1 MESKLQVSATPL
13 VPFVQTLAH
22 RTPLIEHERE
32 NLIYIYQCNM
42 YSIYADRKM
51 SYEVEHIRTNK
62 ITGNVVRKVHS
73 YATFERALQRLSV

>member
-1 MESKLQVSATPL
+1 
-13 VPFVQTLAH
+13 
-22 RTPLIEHERE
+22 
-32 NLIYIYQCNM
+32 M

-62 ITGNVVRKVHS
+62 ITGNVFRKIHS

>member
-22 RTPLIEHERE
+22 RTPLIERERE
-32 NLIYIYQCNM
+32 NLIYVYQCNM

-62 ITGNVVRKVHS
+62 ITGNVTRNVNYYV
-73 YATFERALQRLSV
+73 TFERALQRLSV

>member
-32 NLIYIYQCNM
+32 NLIYIYQRNM
-42 YSIYADRKM
+42 YSIYANRKM
-51 SYEVEHIRTNK
+51 SYEVEHIRTHK
-62 ITGNVVRKVHS
+62 ITGKVRREVYS
-73 YATFERALQRLSV
+73 YASFERALQKLNA

>member
-22 RTPLIEHERE
+22 RTPLIERE
-32 NLIYIYQCNM
+32 KQNLLYIYHCNL
-42 YSIYADRKM
+42 YSVYSERKM

-62 ITGNVVRKVHS
+62 ITGNVIRNVNY